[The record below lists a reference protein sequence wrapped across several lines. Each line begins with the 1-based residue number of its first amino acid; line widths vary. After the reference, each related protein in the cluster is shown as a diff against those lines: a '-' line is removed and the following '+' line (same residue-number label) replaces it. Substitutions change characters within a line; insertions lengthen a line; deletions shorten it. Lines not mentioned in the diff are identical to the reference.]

1 VAQKCNYRQAVQEL
15 RRAASVV
22 LTAHVKPDGD
32 ALGSMMALRRWL
44 LAEGKHVEVIVPT
57 APPRKYAFLDPE
69 RSVKVAGREVD
80 AASVERSDLV
90 CLVDTGAWQ
99 QLEGVEALVRNAAFR
114 LVIDHHQT
122 QDDLADFMLVDSE
135 AAATATLV
143 YAILSE
149 AGAVIDAEIATCLFA
164 GLAADTDWFRLPTTD
179 AETLRLA
186 ATLLEAGARPDRIH
200 EEMFWNDDLAKI
212 HLLGRAVETMRPA
225 LGGRVMVMRL
235 TQDMFREVGADAG
248 DTENLINEC
257 MKVRGVLVGL
267 MLVETGNGYVR
278 VSLRSRPGTD
288 ILGVATHF
296 GGGGHQR
303 AAGARLKGPLPEVE
317 NAVLAALKSLLDA
330 PQSGLLS

>member
-1 VAQKCNYRQAVQEL
+1 VTQKTDYRRAVQEL
-15 RRAASVV
+15 RRAAGVV
-22 LTAHVKPDGD
+22 LTTHVKPDGD
-32 ALGSMMALRRWL
+32 ALGSVMALRRWL

-57 APPRKYAFLDPE
+57 APPTKYAFLDPE
-69 RSVKVAGREVD
+69 QSVKVAGREAD

-90 CLVDTGAWQ
+90 CLVDTGTWQ
-99 QLEGVEALVRNAAFR
+99 QLEGVEALVKNAAFR

-122 QDDLADFMLVDSE
+122 QDDLADFMLVDAE
-135 AAATATLV
+135 AAATATLI
-143 YAILSE
+143 YNLLSE

-164 GLAADTDWFRLPTTD
+164 GLAADTDWFRLPTTG
-179 AETLRLA
+179 AKTLRLA
-186 ATLLEAGARPDRIH
+186 ATLLEAGAQPNRIH
-200 EEMFWNDDLAKI
+200 EEMFWNDDLAKV
-212 HLLGRAVETMRPA
+212 HLLGRAVETMRST

-267 MLVETGNGYVR
+267 MLVETENGYVR

-288 ILGVATHF
+288 VLDVAKHF

-303 AAGARLKGPLPEVE
+303 AAGARLKGSLQEVE
-317 NAVLAALKSLLDA
+317 TGVLAVLEEVLDA
-330 PQSGLLS
+330 PETGP